1 MNDFMLKMNESS
13 VAILEMHNY
22 LITRNIKCNNFE
34 MTNQVQLQNNLYLS
48 IAKPIDAGGYFETM
62 LIKNTNPFYN
72 EEWGYNDVMRFETYE
87 EVYDEIIRIM
97 ECVNNIEEEED
108 IIVLQPKYD

>member
-1 MNDFMLKMNESS
+1 MLKINESS
-13 VAILEMHNY
+13 VAILKMHNY
-22 LITRNIKCNNFE
+22 LITRNIECNNFE
-34 MTNQVQLQNNLYLS
+34 MTNQVKLANNNVYLS

-62 LIKNTNPFYN
+62 LIKDTNPFYN
-72 EEWGYNDVMRFETYE
+72 EEWGYGDVMRFETHE

-97 ECVNNIEEEED
+97 QCVNNIEEED